1 MPFLTSICRLGLAGR
16 IILSVALGLAA
27 VSSLFGYLAM
37 AAVQQSKDQVLQQRL
52 ALSETM
58 ASHID
63 YTLGRVLRQ
72 LEETAGLAPASRPN
86 ETADDLKQVL
96 LDAYHKL
103 GAFSTME
110 LVDGNG
116 SVVWTEPSQTE
127 ALGTSVS
134 SLPHIQRLFL
144 TGSPAIDLVAP
155 PSAGQAPVVTLSVP
169 LWSQG
174 VVVGAVVGKL
184 SLTRVGLDSLPAPNL
199 GPTGRSELIA
209 GTGLVIA
216 SSDTGSS
223 GSFVDHVGVLKDLL
237 ERRQGGITLHQM
249 PSGSPR
255 PDHIVAYAPLVTLPW
270 GIVVE
275 QDEDVALALPQE
287 LQTKMALSGLLVM
300 LVAGVVAWV
309 GVRRLVKP
317 LRTLTLAAQHMASG
331 NLDEPLQIKRG
342 DEVGALADSFESM
355 RVKLNS
361 SMQEIRSWN
370 EDLEKRVEIRTREV
384 ERRNQELSVIIS
396 LAKTVNS
403 SLDLQEVL
411 VGALDQVLTMT
422 EAEVATISLK
432 DEQTGALS
440 WRVSRCS
447 NGDAV
452 PAVCPSPEE
461 CLCGRVVFTGEPLMV
476 GYVSQAGGGEGAVC
490 SQNGFQSLVILPLSS
505 KDKVQGALFLASSKP
520 DHFSFPEQRGLL
532 AAVTHQIGIAIE
544 NARLYGEI
552 QRREAARRQ
561 LLARVITAQEE
572 ERRRLARELHDES
585 TQALTAL
592 IMSIQAAQDSLPEG
606 LEKEKERLAR
616 TKAQAIHAL
625 VEMRQMILDLRPTA
639 LDDLGL
645 VPAIRWYSETHLQPL
660 GTQACVEMAGIKQR
674 LPAEMEISLFRIF
687 QEAINNIAKHSQARR
702 ATIRLDVRQE
712 QVDCT
717 VEDDGIG
724 FDAGRYPA
732 QHGPDT
738 GLGLLGM
745 QERVSLLGGSLTIE
759 SSQGK
764 GTRLRVSIPL
774 EGG

>member
-1 MPFLTSICRLGLAGR
+1 
-16 IILSVALGLAA
+16 
-27 VSSLFGYLAM
+27 
-37 AAVQQSKDQVLQQRL
+37 
-52 ALSETM
+52 
-58 ASHID
+58 
-63 YTLGRVLRQ
+63 
-72 LEETAGLAPASRPN
+72 
-86 ETADDLKQVL
+86 
-96 LDAYHKL
+96 
-103 GAFSTME
+103 
-110 LVDGNG
+110 
-116 SVVWTEPSQTE
+116 
-127 ALGTSVS
+127 
-134 SLPHIQRLFL
+134 
-144 TGSPAIDLVAP
+144 
-155 PSAGQAPVVTLSVP
+155 
-169 LWSQG
+169 
-174 VVVGAVVGKL
+174 
-184 SLTRVGLDSLPAPNL
+184 
-199 GPTGRSELIA
+199 
-209 GTGLVIA
+209 
-216 SSDTGSS
+216 
-223 GSFVDHVGVLKDLL
+223 
-237 ERRQGGITLHQM
+237 
-249 PSGSPR
+249 
-255 PDHIVAYAPLVTLPW
+255 
-270 GIVVE
+270 
-275 QDEDVALALPQE
+275 
-287 LQTKMALSGLLVM
+287 
-300 LVAGVVAWV
+300 
-309 GVRRLVKP
+309 
-317 LRTLTLAAQHMASG
+317 
-331 NLDEPLQIKRG
+331 
-342 DEVGALADSFESM
+342 
-355 RVKLNS
+355 
-361 SMQEIRSWN
+361 
-370 EDLEKRVEIRTREV
+370 
-384 ERRNQELSVIIS
+384 
-396 LAKTVNS
+396 
-403 SLDLQEVL
+403 
-411 VGALDQVLTMT
+411 
-422 EAEVATISLK
+422 
-432 DEQTGALS
+432 
-440 WRVSRCS
+440 
-447 NGDAV
+447 
-452 PAVCPSPEE
+452 
-461 CLCGRVVFTGEPLMV
+461 GEPLMV

-505 KDKVQGALFLASSKP
+505 KDKAQGALFLASSKP

-645 VPAIRWYSETHLQPL
+645 VPAVRWYSETHLQPL

-759 SSQGK
+759 STPGK